1 MKVSTGKKFLFFIYR
16 FALFFGVL
24 AFCLTSNMSL
34 FLGLLQASTGL
45 VYTRENITAAA
56 LFTFWNAV
64 FLAFVCTVVDIIRRK
79 ISIERPVRRIL
90 EATEKIMKGDFSVRI
105 RPTKNPVSMNEFN
118 PIIKDINKMTEEL
131 SGIETL
137 RTDFIATVSHEI
149 KTPLAALQNYGTLLE
164 QPDLS
169 EEMRKEYAKS
179 IISITHHLSELITN
193 ILKLNKLENQK
204 IYPALKKC
212 NLSELICECLL
223 SFESEWE
230 KKELEIETDIDSDII
245 INTDS
250 ELLSLVWN
258 NLFSNAVKFTDR
270 GGKISVSLKNDGS
283 YVVVRVSDTGCG
295 MSEETGK
302 HIFEKFYQGD
312 SSHSTAGNG
321 LGLALVKKVVDILGG
336 SIYVESRLGVG
347 SIFTVKLYNL

>member
-1 MKVSTGKKFLFFIYR
+1 MT
-16 FALFFGVL
+16 
-24 AFCLTSNMSL
+24 L

-64 FLAFVCTVVDIIRRK
+64 FLAFVCTMVDIIRRK
-79 ISIERPVRRIL
+79 ISIERPVKRIL
-90 EATEKIMKGDFSVRI
+90 EATERIMKGDFSVRI
-105 RPTKNPVSMNEFN
+105 RPTRNPTSMNEFN
-118 PIIKDINKMTEEL
+118 PIIRDINKMTEEL

-169 EEMRKEYAKS
+169 EEKRKEYAKS

-250 ELLSLVWN
+250 ELLSLVCN
-258 NLFSNAVKFTDR
+258 NLFSNAVKFTDI
-270 GGKISVSLKNDGS
+270 GGRISVSLKNDGS
-283 YVVVRVSDTGCG
+283 FVVVKVTDTGCG
-295 MSEETGK
+295 MSEKTGK

-321 LGLALVKKVVDILGG
+321 LGLAL
-336 SIYVESRLGVG
+336 
-347 SIFTVKLYNL
+347 

>member
-1 MKVSTGKKFLFFIYR
+1 MKVSKGKKFLFFIYR

-24 AFCLTSNMSL
+24 AFCLTCNMTL

-45 VYTRENITAAA
+45 VYTRENITVAAI
-56 LFTFWNAV
+56 FTFWNAV

-79 ISIERPVRRIL
+79 ISVERPVKRIL
-90 EATEKIMKGDFSVRI
+90 EATERIMKGDFSVRI
-105 RPTKNPVSMNEFN
+105 RPTRNPTSMNEFN
-118 PIIKDINKMTEEL
+118 PIIRDINKMTEEL

-169 EEMRKEYAKS
+169 EEMRKEYAKA
-179 IISITHHLSELITN
+179 INSITHHLSELITN

-258 NLFSNAVKFTDR
+258 NLFSNAIKFTDR

-283 YVVVRVSDTGCG
+283 YVVVKVSDTGCG

>member
-1 MKVSTGKKFLFFIYR
+1 MNISTGKKFLFFIYR

-24 AFCLTSNMSL
+24 AFCLTCNMTL
-34 FLGLLQASTGL
+34 FLGLFQEATGL
-45 VYTRENITAAA
+45 IYTRENMTAAA

-79 ISIERPVRRIL
+79 ISIERPVKRIL
-90 EATEKIMKGDFSVRI
+90 EATERIMKGDFSVRI
-105 RPTKNPVSMNEFN
+105 RPTRNPTSMNEFN
-118 PIIKDINKMTEEL
+118 PIIRDINKMTEEL

-169 EEMRKEYAKS
+169 EEKRKEYAKS

-223 SFESEWE
+223 SFENEWE

-258 NLFSNAVKFTDR
+258 NLFSNAIKFTDR
-270 GGKISVSLKNDGS
+270 GGKISVSLKADGRF
-283 YVVVRVSDTGCG
+283 VVVKIADTGCG

-347 SIFTVKLYNL
+347 STFTVKLYD